1 MNYITKLKKYNNKLR
16 YSQSG
21 GANLGVN
28 IGNKALDV
36 IVMCAEN
43 GFRREVLPF
52 IHLDRSFDVDKQLW
66 AVMKNVI
73 NLESDKTPLMGAC
86 YSGNLPKVNVL
97 LTQGADITLVDQ
109 NNKTVLMYAAEH
121 GHLDILNRLLMQFN
135 NLTGADR
142 IFAINRYVNQTDIYH
157 HTALV
162 YACRYGH
169 LDILNRLIDMS
180 ATIKFNNQDYP
191 ERNILSL
198 KIAVENNQLTIVTRL
213 LATGVFNQEDKNL
226 ILIDACETT
235 HNDMINLLLDPPNN
249 ARPTTQRDP
258 FGQGG
263 LTALMAATRNNNLAI
278 VDRLLEYGADVNMD
292 DHYRHTGNTALTIAI
307 QNNNLD
313 IVNRLIDRGARVN
326 IWNNF
331 IETTPLYLAFT
342 HNCSDEIIQR
352 LLTAGANPNL
362 PYQSQSIPMIMDICM
377 NLNDTLENA
386 LILDRI
392 IDYFGLQGL
401 IEFNTFGFQVR
412 TSPLITATKLG
423 KERFVN
429 VLLDRG
435 ASIDDIDNEGR
446 NAFWYAQQNIDEYSD
461 IDNEIATR
469 IYNRFMYGH

>member
-1 MNYITKLKKYNNKLR
+1 MNYISKLKKYTNKLR
-16 YSQSG
+16 YSQLG

-28 IGNKALDV
+28 LGNKGLDT
-36 IVMCAEN
+36 IVMCAQN
-43 GFRREVLPF
+43 GFTTEVLPF

-66 AVMKNVI
+66 SVMKNVKNPI
-73 NLESDKTPLMGAC
+73 SGKTPLMGAC
-86 YSGNLPKVNVL
+86 YSGNLTKVNFL

-109 NNKTVLMYAAEH
+109 QNKTVLIHAAEH
-121 GHLDILNRLLMQFN
+121 GHISILNRILLQFN
-135 NLTGADR
+135 NLTGANR
-142 IFAINRYVNQTDIYH
+142 IFAINRYVNQTDQINY
-157 HTALV
+157 TALV
-162 YACRYGH
+162 YACRYGY
-169 LDILNRLIDMS
+169 LDIVNRLIDMS
-180 ATIKFNNQDYP
+180 ATVKFNQGYIEID
-191 ERNILSL
+191 ILAL
-198 KIAVENNQLTIVTRL
+198 FMAVRYNHLAIVTRL
-213 LATGVFNQEDKNL
+213 LATGAFNQEDKNL

-258 FGQGG
+258 FGRGG

-386 LILDRI
+386 LILGRI

-401 IEFNTFGFQVR
+401 VEFNTFGFQVR

-435 ASIDDIDNEGR
+435 ASIDDKDNEGH
-446 NAFWYAQQNIDEYSD
+446 NAFWYALRNIDEELSD
-461 IDNEIATR
+461 IDIEIATR
-469 IYNRFMYGH
+469 IYELFI